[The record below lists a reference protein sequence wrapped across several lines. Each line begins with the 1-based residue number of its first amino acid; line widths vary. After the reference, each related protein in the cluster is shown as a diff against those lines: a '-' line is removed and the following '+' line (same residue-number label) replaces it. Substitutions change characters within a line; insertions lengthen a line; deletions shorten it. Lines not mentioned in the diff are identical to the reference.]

1 LVGGAVR
8 DWLRGS
14 AVSDYDLEVF
24 GLSPEALHSVLKR
37 LGPVHQVGKSF
48 GVSLLQCD
56 GMDLEIALPRREN
69 KTAPGHKGFD
79 IACDPHLSFAE
90 ASSRRDFTVNAMG
103 MSLPDGK
110 LIDEHGGRNDLQK
123 RTLRHVSSA
132 FSEDPLRALRAAQFA
147 ARFEFSIH
155 PSTLALCRVQ
165 PLEELPAERLFGE
178 FKKLLLASRRPS
190 LGLEALRRMGQLRH
204 FPELMALIGVPQES
218 EWHPEGDV
226 WTHTLM
232 VVDEAA
238 ALRTS
243 DYSETENLAL
253 MLAALCHDL
262 GKPATTVYK
271 EGRWR
276 SPGHDTDGEAPT
288 RSFLA
293 RITRDLEL
301 IELIVALVREHL
313 RPALLHKVRDT
324 LRPSAIRRLSLR
336 VSIEKLV
343 RLARADHWG
352 RTTDEAL
359 NREFEAGDWLMT
371 ESQTLQVLVDRP
383 KAFLTGKFLLAS
395 GMRPGPK
402 VGELIRE
409 SFELQ
414 LEGELADL
422 AAAEG
427 WALEQ
432 LRKALEAR
440 I

>member
-1 LVGGAVR
+1 
-8 DWLRGS
+8 
-14 AVSDYDLEVF
+14 
-24 GLSPEALHSVLKR
+24 
-37 LGPVHQVGKSF
+37 
-48 GVSLLQCD
+48 
-56 GMDLEIALPRREN
+56 
-69 KTAPGHKGFD
+69 
-79 IACDPHLSFAE
+79 
-90 ASSRRDFTVNAMG
+90 
-103 MSLPDGK
+103 
-110 LIDEHGGRNDLQK
+110 
-123 RTLRHVSSA
+123 
-132 FSEDPLRALRAAQFA
+132 
-147 ARFEFSIH
+147 
-155 PSTLALCRVQ
+155 
-165 PLEELPAERLFGE
+165 
-178 FKKLLLASRRPS
+178 
-190 LGLEALRRMGQLRH
+190 MGQLRH

-238 ALRTS
+238 ALRTA